1 MSIAFAIILV
11 TIVGILGAVILVL
24 AAKYMHVEEDPRVA
38 EITACLAPTA
48 AAVAMRAVPTTPK
61 PLWKAVR
68 L

>member
-38 EITACLAPTA
+38 EITACLPGANCGGCGY
-48 AAVAMRAVPTTPK
+48 VPTTPK